1 MQSISDKVRLS
12 GEKMLPLQVAKH
24 PWLGAALQRPA
35 AQKATVCLSSEE
47 EGEVARLKREKAR
60 FQDMLKCAMEKRRQ
74 AEEEAARLKGRQA
87 EEEAA
92 RLKDFREKLKSA
104 AEKRRQA
111 EEDAAQHKG
120 KLERAL
126 AALQEVQEVR
136 VAEANVAEEK
146 VRAAESEA
154 ARLQGELVKVGAE
167 AARVEAAQLDEAR
180 QAEER
185 LRKAASDAEAAC
197 RGAEALATRLEE
209 KHRAKQDRLKRRLA
223 TEAGGRS
230 GDIAEALGAA
240 IATLANTKDRLE
252 EERGASLLVSLVTY

>member
-74 AEEEAARLKGRQA
+74 AEEEAARLK
-87 EEEAA
+87 
-92 RLKDFREKLKSA
+92 DFREKLKSA

-136 VAEANVAEEK
+136 VAEANVA
-146 VRAAESEA
+146 AESEA

-167 AARVEAAQLDEAR
+167 AARVEAAQ

-209 KHRAKQDRLKRRLA
+209 KHRAKQDRLKRHLA